1 MDFIKGKESL
11 IMLVV
16 LAVGGLLTVL
26 GGLIGNTV
34 FGWILF
40 VLGLILIAAN
50 LYFYFGNYRE
60 LYENK
65 RQWALI
71 GAGVLAVLLIIAL
84 VAMLVSAGN
93 TRNMNTTP
101 AETAVPE
108 ATETDVPTV
117 VETTTIPTEMT
128 TATETADEPVIS
140 GQAEPIFVCLNEKAP
155 YGLNIRVEPQVAAAY
170 GGIIQWGSCFTV
182 DGQAAGYPGWYHV
195 TPGQE
200 GIAIGVSIGVD
211 ESKYLLWVS
220 GEYLESFSVNL
231 GTLPAL
237 EVPEQ

>member
-16 LAVGGLLTVL
+16 LAAGGILTVV

-71 GAGVLAVLLIIAL
+71 GAGVVAVLLIIAL

-93 TRNMNTTP
+93 ARNNNTTP
-101 AETAVPE
+101 AMTAVPE
-108 ATETDVPTV
+108 ATETDAPKI
-117 VETTTIPTEMT
+117 VETTAAPTDMT
-128 TATETADEPVIS
+128 TATVTADAPVVS
-140 GQAEPIFVCLNEKAP
+140 GQAESIFVCLNEKAP

-200 GIAIGVSIGVD
+200 GIAIGVSIGVN
-211 ESKYLLWVS
+211 ENNTLLWVS
-220 GEYLESFSVNL
+220 GEYLESFGVDL
-231 GTLPAL
+231 ETLPAIQ
-237 EVPEQ
+237 VPEK

>member
-16 LAVGGLLTVL
+16 LAAGGLLTVV

-40 VLGLILIAAN
+40 VLGLLLIAAN
-50 LYFYFGNYRE
+50 LYFYFSNYRE

-65 RQWALI
+65 RQWSLI
-71 GAGVLAVLLIIAL
+71 GAGILVVLLIIAL

-93 TRNMNTTP
+93 ARANNTIL

-108 ATETDVPTV
+108 ATETDVPEV
-117 VETTTIPTEMT
+117 AKTTAIPTEMATVT
-128 TATETADEPVIS
+128 TSEPVIS
-140 GQAEPIFVCLNEKAP
+140 VQTEPIFVCLNEKAP
-155 YGLNIRVEPQVAAAY
+155 YGLNIRVEPQVDSAY

-182 DGQAAGYPGWYHV
+182 DGKAAGFPGWYHV

-211 ESKYLLWVS
+211 ENKALLWVN
-220 GEYLESFSVNL
+220 GEYLESFGVNL
-231 GTLPAL
+231 EILPAL
-237 EVPEQ
+237 EVPEK